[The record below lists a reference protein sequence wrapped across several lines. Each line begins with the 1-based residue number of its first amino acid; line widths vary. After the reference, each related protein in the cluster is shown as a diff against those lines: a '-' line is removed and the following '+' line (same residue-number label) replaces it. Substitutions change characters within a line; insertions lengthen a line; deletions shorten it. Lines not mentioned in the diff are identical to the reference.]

1 MKCLKII
8 KVLLFSFNLTDIM
21 EQLDYIKMNHLAI
34 DRDIYKDKRTKLRE
48 YFNKSAPGRVRYR
61 HTKRYYWDSI
71 TNYINFFVHPESSVL
86 EIGCGTGELLGKIS
100 GRKKTG
106 IDFSEQMIV
115 EAQKQFPQ
123 IEFVCSPAEDIQ
135 LDEKYDVVILSNLIG
150 YLVDIQQVFE
160 ELHKVCHTETKII
173 ITYYN
178 IFWEPFIKFA
188 ELTGIKK
195 KGPKQSWISRKD
207 LANLLYLADFETYK
221 QNSSMLFPFYIP
233 LVSTFLNKFLS
244 RLPIFNWFAL
254 NYYTF
259 AQPIVPVNEEE
270 VKYRYSTS
278 VLIPAR
284 NESGNIENAILRM
297 PDFGKHIEIIFVE
310 GNSTDDTWAKIQEI
324 QKKYSATH
332 DIKILQQ
339 PGKGKGDA
347 VRAGYAIATGD
358 ILMILDADLT
368 VPPEQLPKFYDAI
381 ATNKGGFINGTR
393 LIYPMEK
400 NAMRFLNTLGN
411 KFFSLAFSWLLE
423 QPIKDTLCGT
433 KVMFRKDY
441 LKLVANRH
449 YFGNF
454 DPFGDFDLLFGAFKL
469 NLKIV
474 DMPIRYQERIYGDT
488 NISRFK
494 HGLLLLKMWWF
505 ALFKIKFK

>member
-1 MKCLKII
+1 
-8 KVLLFSFNLTDIM
+8 
-21 EQLDYIKMNHLAI
+21 MN
-34 DRDIYKDKRTKLRE
+34 IYKTKNQDLKS
-48 YFNKSAPGRVRYR
+48 YFNNTSKTRIKYRKS
-61 HTKRYYWDSI
+61 KSYYWDSI
-71 TNYINFFVHPESSVL
+71 TDYCNFFIDNSENIL
-86 EIGCGTGELLGKIS
+86 EIGCGTGELLAKIN
-100 GRKKTG
+100 GNRKTG
-106 IDFSEQMIV
+106 IDFSEGMIR
-115 EAQKQFPQ
+115 EAQSQFPD
-123 IEFVCSPAEDIQ
+123 IEFICMPAEDIT
-135 LDEKYDVVILSNLIG
+135 LNRKYDVIILSNLVG
-150 YLVDIQQVFE
+150 YLLDIQHVFE
-160 ELHKVCHTETKII
+160 ELQKVSHDETKII

-178 IFWEPFIKFA
+178 IVWEPTIKFA
-188 ELTGIKK
+188 EFIGIKK
-195 KGPKQSWISRKD
+195 KGPKQSWLSSRD
-207 LANLLYLADFETYK
+207 LANLLYLSNFEVYK
-221 QNSSMLFPFYIP
+221 QNSSMIFPFYIP
-233 LVSTFLNKFLS
+233 LISSFLNKFVS
-244 RLPIFNWFAL
+244 RLPVFNWFAL
-254 NYYTF
+254 NQYTF
-259 AQPIVPVNEEE
+259 AKPMANTNVVD
-270 VKYRYSTS
+270 VGKKYSTT

-310 GNSTDDTWAKIQEI
+310 GNSTDDTWMKIQEI
-324 QKKYSATH
+324 QNKYKETH

-347 VRAGYAIATGD
+347 VRAGYNVATAD

-368 VPPEQLPKFYDAI
+368 VPPEQLPKFYNAI
-381 ATNKGGFINGTR
+381 AQNKGGFINGTR

-400 NAMRFLNTLGN
+400 NAMRTLNTMGN
-411 KFFSLAFSWLLE
+411 KFFSMAFSWLLE
-423 QPIKDTLCGT
+423 QPVKDTLCGT

-441 LKLVANRH
+441 MRLAANRS

-469 NLKIV
+469 NLKII

>member
-1 MKCLKII
+1 M
-8 KVLLFSFNLTDIM
+8 
-21 EQLDYIKMNHLAI
+21 
-34 DRDIYKDKRTKLRE
+34 DIYKEKKE
-48 YFNKSAPGRVRYR
+48 AAKVYFNETAETRIKYRKS
-61 HTKRYYWDSI
+61 KRYYWDSI
-71 TNYINFFVHPESSVL
+71 TEYCNFFVHSESSVL
-86 EIGCGTGELLGKIS
+86 EVGCGTGELLAKINGKE
-100 GRKKTG
+100 KTG
-106 IDFSEQMIV
+106 IDFSGKMI
-115 EAQKQFPQ
+115 ELATTQFPD
-123 IEFVCSPAEDIQ
+123 IDFVCMPAEEIT
-135 LDEKYDVVILSNLIG
+135 LDKKFDVIILSNLTG
-150 YLVDIQQVFE
+150 YLVDIQHVFE
-160 ELHKVCHTETKII
+160 ELHKVCHQETKII
-173 ITYYN
+173 VTYFN
-178 IFWEPFIKFA
+178 TTWQPFIKFA
-188 ELTGIKK
+188 EFIGFKK
-195 KGPKQSWISRKD
+195 KGPKQSWISTSD
-207 LANLLYLADFETYK
+207 MANVLSLAGFETYK
-221 QNSSMLFPFYIP
+221 QNSSMLIPFYIP
-233 LVSTFLNKFLS
+233 LLSGFFNKFVS
-244 RLPIFNWFAL
+244 RLPLFNLLSL
-254 NYYTF
+254 NQYTF
-259 AQPIVPVNEEE
+259 AQPIVNIKEEE
-270 VKYRYSTS
+270 VSKKYSTS

-284 NESGNIENAILRM
+284 NESGNIENAILRL

-310 GNSTDDTWAKIQEI
+310 GNSTDDTWDKIQEI
-324 QKKYSATH
+324 QEKYKDSH

-347 VRAGYAIATGD
+347 VRAGYNIATGD

-368 VPPEQLPKFYDAI
+368 VPPEQLPKFYNAI
-381 ATNKGGFINGTR
+381 AQNKGGFINGTR

-441 LKLVANRH
+441 LRLTANRS
-449 YFGNF
+449 YFGDF

>member
-1 MKCLKII
+1 M
-8 KVLLFSFNLTDIM
+8 
-21 EQLDYIKMNHLAI
+21 
-34 DRDIYKDKRTKLRE
+34 DIYKTKNQELKD
-48 YFNKSAPGRVRYR
+48 YFNNVANTRVKYR
-61 HTKRYYWDSI
+61 QTKHYYWDSI
-71 TNYINFFVHPESSVL
+71 TEYCNFFVQPDSSVL
-86 EIGCGTGELLGKIS
+86 EIGCGTGELITQINGNF
-100 GRKKTG
+100 KTG
-106 IDFSEQMIV
+106 IDFSETMID
-115 EAQKQFPQ
+115 EAIRQFPA
-123 IEFVCSPAEDIQ
+123 IEFFCMSAEEIK
-135 LDEKYDVVILSNLIG
+135 LEKKYDVIILSNLVG
-150 YLVDIQQVFE
+150 YLLDIQHVFE
-160 ELHKVCHTETKII
+160 ELKKVCHEETKII

-178 IFWEPFIKFA
+178 IFWEPLIKFA
-188 ELTGIKK
+188 EFIGIKK
-195 KGPKQSWISRKD
+195 NGPKQSWLSTKD
-207 LANLLYLADFETYK
+207 LANLLYLSGFETYK
-221 QNSSMLFPFYIP
+221 QNSSMIFPFYVP
-233 LVSTFLNKFLS
+233 LLSGFLNKFIS
-244 RLPIFNWFAL
+244 RLPVFNWFAL
-254 NYYTF
+254 NQYTF
-259 AQPIVPVNEEE
+259 AQPVLNIDDKESN
-270 VKYRYSTS
+270 KKYSTT

-284 NESGNIENAILRM
+284 NESGNIENAILRL

-310 GNSTDDTWAKIQEI
+310 GNSTDDTWEKIQEI
-324 QKKYSATH
+324 QAKYKSTH
-332 DIKILQQ
+332 DIKIIQQ

-368 VPPEQLPKFYDAI
+368 VPPEQLPKFYNAI
-381 ATNKGGFINGTR
+381 AQNKGGFINGTR

-423 QPIKDTLCGT
+423 QPVKDTLCGT

-469 NLKIV
+469 NLKII
-474 DMPIRYQERIYGDT
+474 DMPIRYQERVYGDT

>member
-1 MKCLKII
+1 M
-8 KVLLFSFNLTDIM
+8 
-21 EQLDYIKMNHLAI
+21 
-34 DRDIYKDKRTKLRE
+34 DIYKEKKQAIKE
-48 YFNKSAPGRVRYR
+48 YFDKTAETRIKYRKS
-61 HTKRYYWDSI
+61 KRYYWDSI
-71 TNYINFFVHPESSVL
+71 TDYCNFFVEGESTVL
-86 EIGCGTGELLGKIS
+86 EVGCGTGELLGKIN
-100 GRKKTG
+100 GKEKTG
-106 IDFSEQMIV
+106 IDVSEKMIE
-115 EAQKQFPQ
+115 EAKKQFPD
-123 IEFVCSPAEDIQ
+123 INFVCSPAENIQ
-135 LDEKYDVVILSNLIG
+135 LDKKFDVIILSNLVG
-150 YLVDIQQVFE
+150 YLPDIQLVFE
-160 ELHKVCHTETKII
+160 ELQKVSHPETKVIV
-173 ITYYN
+173 TYYN

-188 ELTGIKK
+188 EFIGIKK
-195 KGPKQSWISRKD
+195 KGPKQSWLSTKD
-207 LANLLYLADFETYK
+207 LSNLLYLSGFETYK

-233 LVSTFLNKFLS
+233 LLSAFLNKFLS
-244 RLPIFNWFAL
+244 RLPFFNLFAL
-254 NYYTF
+254 NQYTF
-259 AQPIVPVNEEE
+259 AQPISTVTEKDITEE
-270 VKYRYSTS
+270 YSTS

-284 NESGNIENAILRM
+284 NESGNIENAILRL
-297 PDFGKHIEIIFVE
+297 PKFGKHVEIIFVE
-310 GNSTDDTWAKIQEI
+310 GNSTDDTWEKIQEI
-324 QKKYSATH
+324 QKKYKETH

-368 VPPEQLPKFYDAI
+368 VPPEQLPKFYNAI
-381 ATNKGGFINGTR
+381 AQRKGGFINGTR

-441 LKLVANRH
+441 LKLTANRS
-449 YFGNF
+449 YFGDF

-469 NLKIV
+469 NLKII
-474 DMPIRYQERIYGDT
+474 DMPIRYQERVYGDT

-505 ALFKIKFK
+505 ALFKVKFK

>member
-1 MKCLKII
+1 
-8 KVLLFSFNLTDIM
+8 M
-21 EQLDYIKMNHLAI
+21 EALVKNPENQI
-34 DRDIYKDKRTKLRE
+34 DIYKEKKQHLKE
-48 YFNKSAPGRVRYR
+48 YFNKIAVDRIRYR
-61 HTKRYYWDSI
+61 KSKSYYWDSI
-71 TNYINFFVHPESSVL
+71 TDYINFFVHDESLVL
-86 EIGCGTGELLGKIS
+86 EVGCGTGELLAKIKGKE
-100 GRKKTG
+100 KTG
-106 IDFSEQMIV
+106 IDFSEKMIE
-115 EAQKQFPQ
+115 EARNQFPNF
-123 IEFVCSPAEDIQ
+123 EFVCCSAEDIQ
-135 LDEKYDVVILSNLIG
+135 LDKKYDVIILSNLIG
-150 YLVDIQQVFE
+150 YLTDIQQVFE
-160 ELHKVCHTETKII
+160 ELHKVCHNETKII
-173 ITYYN
+173 VTYYN

-188 ELTGIKK
+188 EFTGIKK
-195 KGPKQSWISRKD
+195 KAPKQSWISRKD
-207 LANLLYLADFETYK
+207 LANLLYLAGFETYK
-221 QNSSMLFPFYIP
+221 QNASMLFPFYVP
-233 LVSTFLNKFLS
+233 LLSPFLNKFLS
-244 RLPIFNWFAL
+244 RLPVFNWFAL
-254 NYYTF
+254 NYYSF
-259 AQPIVPVNEEE
+259 ALPIVSVNEEE
-270 VKYRYSTS
+270 AAKKYSTT

-284 NESGNIENAILRM
+284 NESGNIENAILRL
-297 PDFGKHIEIIFVE
+297 PEFGKHIEILFVE
-310 GNSTDDTWAKIQEI
+310 GNSTDDTWQKIQEI
-324 QKKYSATH
+324 QAKYAKTH
-332 DIKILQQ
+332 DIKIIQQ

-347 VRAGYAIATGD
+347 VRAGYAIASGD

-368 VPPEQLPKFYDAI
+368 VPPEQLPKFYNAI

-423 QPIKDTLCGT
+423 QPVKDTLCGT

-469 NLKIV
+469 NLKII
-474 DMPIRYQERIYGDT
+474 DMPIRYQERVYGDT

>member
-1 MKCLKII
+1 M
-8 KVLLFSFNLTDIM
+8 
-21 EQLDYIKMNHLAI
+21 
-34 DRDIYKDKRTKLRE
+34 DIYKVKKEQLKA
-48 YFNKSAPGRVRYR
+48 YFNRTAETRIKYRKS
-61 HTKRYYWDSI
+61 KSYYWDSI
-71 TNYINFFVHPESSVL
+71 TDYCNFFVEKNSKLL
-86 EIGCGTGELLGKIS
+86 EVGCGTGELLARID
-100 GRKKTG
+100 GREKTG
-106 IDFSEQMIV
+106 IDFSETMIGN
-115 EAQKQFPQ
+115 ARQQFPE
-123 IEFVCSPAEDIQ
+123 IEFVCMPAEDIQ
-135 LDEKYDVVILSNLIG
+135 LDKKFDVIILSNLVG
-150 YLVDIQQVFE
+150 YLPDIQHVFE
-160 ELHKVCHTETKII
+160 QLHKACHNETKII

-178 IFWEPFIKFA
+178 VFWEPLIKFA
-188 ELTGIKK
+188 EFIHIKK
-195 KGPKQSWISRKD
+195 KGPKQSWLSTKD
-207 LANLLYLADFETYK
+207 MANLLYLADFETYK

-233 LVSTFLNKFLS
+233 LISPFLNKFVS

-254 NYYTF
+254 NQYTF
-259 AQPIVPVNEEE
+259 AQPIVQTINED
-270 VKYRYSTS
+270 VSKKYSTS

-284 NESGNIENAILRM
+284 NESGNIENAILRL
-297 PDFGKHIEIIFVE
+297 PDFGKHIEILFVE
-310 GNSTDDTWAKIQEI
+310 GNSTDDTWQKIQEI
-324 QKKYSATH
+324 QEKYKETH

-368 VPPEQLPKFYDAI
+368 VPPEQLPKFYNAI
-381 ATNKGGFINGTR
+381 AQNKGGFINGTR

-411 KFFSLAFSWLLE
+411 KFFSMAFSWLLE

-441 LKLVANRH
+441 LTLTENRS
-449 YFGNF
+449 YFGDF

-469 NLKIV
+469 NLKII

-505 ALFKIKFK
+505 ALFKVKFK

>member
-1 MKCLKII
+1 M
-8 KVLLFSFNLTDIM
+8 
-21 EQLDYIKMNHLAI
+21 
-34 DRDIYKDKRTKLRE
+34 DIYSEKKQKIRE
-48 YFNKSAPGRVRYR
+48 YFDQTAQTRIRYR
-61 HTKRYYWDSI
+61 KGKSYYWDSI
-71 TNYINFFVHPESSVL
+71 TEYCNFFIDETASVL
-86 EIGCGTGELLGKIS
+86 EIGCGTGELIAKVK
-100 GRKKTG
+100 GRHKTG
-106 IDFSEQMIV
+106 IDFSGKMIE
-115 EAQKQFPQ
+115 EAKKQFPD
-123 IEFVCSPAEDIQ
+123 IEFICCPAEELETDK
-135 LDEKYDVVILSNLIG
+135 KYDVVILSNLIG
-150 YLVDIQQVFE
+150 YLTDIQAVFE
-160 ELHKVCHTETKII
+160 ELHKVCRNETKII

-178 IFWEPFIKFA
+178 IFWEPLIKLAEFA
-188 ELTGIKK
+188 GIKK
-195 KGPKQSWISRKD
+195 RGPKQSWISRKD
-207 LANLLYLADFETYK
+207 LANLLYLSGFEAYR
-221 QNSSMLFPFYIP
+221 QNASMLFPFYIP
-233 LVSTFLNKFLS
+233 LISPFLNKFLS
-244 RLPIFNWFAL
+244 RLPFFNWFAL
-254 NYYTF
+254 NHYTF
-259 AQPIVPVNEEE
+259 ATPMSTVTEEE
-270 VKYRYSTS
+270 AKSLYSTS

-310 GNSTDDTWAKIQEI
+310 GNSTDDTWEKIQEI
-324 QKKYSATH
+324 QKKYANTH

-347 VRAGYAIATGD
+347 VRAGYNIASGD

-368 VPPEQLPKFYDAI
+368 VPPEQLPKFYNAI
-381 ATNKGGFINGTR
+381 ALNKGGFINGTR

-423 QPIKDTLCGT
+423 QPVKDTLCGT

-441 LKLVANRH
+441 LKLAANRS
-449 YFGNF
+449 YFGDF
-454 DPFGDFDLLFGAFKL
+454 DPFGDFDLMFGAFKL
-469 NLKIV
+469 NLKII

>member
-1 MKCLKII
+1 MNIYNTKYNALRDYFDKASETRI
-8 KVLLFSFNLTDIM
+8 K
-21 EQLDYIKMNHLAI
+21 YRK
-34 DRDIYKDKRTKLRE
+34 K
-48 YFNKSAPGRVRYR
+48 KS
-61 HTKRYYWDSI
+61 YYWDSI
-71 TNYINFFVHPESSVL
+71 TNYCNFFVDETASVL
-86 EIGCGTGELLGKIS
+86 EIGCGTGELLAKIK
-100 GRKKTG
+100 GAEKTG
-106 IDFSEQMIV
+106 IDFSEKMV
-115 EAQKQFPQ
+115 EEAQIQFPDIQ
-123 IEFVCSPAEDIQ
+123 FICMPAEEITINK
-135 LDEKYDVVILSNLIG
+135 KYDVIILSNLVG
-150 YLVDIQQVFE
+150 YLLDIQKVFG
-160 ELHKVCHTETKII
+160 ELHKVCHEETKII
-173 ITYYN
+173 VTYYSV
-178 IFWEPFIKFA
+178 FWEPFIKFA
-188 ELTGIKK
+188 EFIGIKK
-195 KGPKQSWISRKD
+195 KGPKQSWLSSKDIS
-207 LANLLYLADFETYK
+207 NLLYLADFETYK

-233 LVSTFLNKFLS
+233 LISEFLNKFLS
-244 RLPIFNWFAL
+244 RLPVFNWFAL
-254 NYYTF
+254 NQYTF
-259 AQPIVPVNEEE
+259 AQPVSYLNEME
-270 VKYRYSTS
+270 VSRKYSTT

-284 NESGNIENAILRM
+284 NESGNIENAILRL
-297 PDFGKHIEIIFVE
+297 PDFGKHIEILFVE
-310 GNSTDDTWAKIQEI
+310 GNSTDDTWGKIQEI
-324 QKKYSATH
+324 QKKYEETH

-347 VRAGYAIATGD
+347 VRAGYSIAAGD

-368 VPPEQLPKFYDAI
+368 VPPEQLPKFYNAI
-381 ATNKGGFINGTR
+381 AQNKGGFINGTR

-411 KFFSLAFSWLLE
+411 KFFSMAFSWLLE

-441 LKLVANRH
+441 IRLAANRH

-469 NLKIV
+469 NLKII